1 MMSRPISST
10 LASGLPSLRGALE
23 PAEACTTAFGRS
35 TLGRLAISGR
45 KVGVGVGVSVMAAPV
60 GLEGGGL
67 EGGVLAVGR
76 TGLPTARRRSEE
88 HTSELRSLM
97 RISYAVFCLKQQNIR
112 TFN

>member
-76 TGLPTARRRSEE
+76 TGLPTARRWLGIGGRSSAAGRGGV
-88 HTSELRSLM
+88 TRKG
-97 RISYAVFCLKQQNIR
+97 RGAGK
-112 TFN
+112 